1 MRLIRSDNEEWEA
14 QWDDQY
20 SQIESRIGSERLY
33 IKDSV
38 SKVKKQRLML
48 TSFTILLILIMP
60 VLNYFYPEAFVYV
73 LSAAMAFTI
82 GTNLTI
88 FIIST
93 QIEDKADSMER
104 KMESLIDELDKAATG
119 LDHFQVQLNGIDIP
133 AMTGIVEKAKEELVP
148 SLQRLEAV
156 SWESLSE
163 TIDKSFEF
171 WDKIDKEKLEKVLS
185 PFVQENG
192 GMKPPLFAFNIKP
205 MEDDY
210 EQIWRDE
217 GDLEIK
223 EVVDEFLP
231 ELPTP
236 GMLSDDY
243 MPPL

>member
-1 MRLIRSDNEEWEA
+1 
-14 QWDDQY
+14 
-20 SQIESRIGSERLY
+20 
-33 IKDSV
+33 
-38 SKVKKQRLML
+38 
-48 TSFTILLILIMP
+48 MP

-133 AMTGIVEKAKEELVP
+133 AMTGIVEKAKEELAP

-185 PFVQENG
+185 PFVQENDG
-192 GMKPPLFAFNIKP
+192 TKPPLFAFNIKP

>member
-1 MRLIRSDNEEWEA
+1 MGI
-14 QWDDQY
+14 
-20 SQIESRIGSERLY
+20 
-33 IKDSV
+33 
-38 SKVKKQRLML
+38 
-48 TSFTILLILIMP
+48 SF
-60 VLNYFYPEAFVYV
+60 
-73 LSAAMAFTI
+73 
-82 GTNLTI
+82 
-88 FIIST
+88 
-93 QIEDKADSMER
+93 
-104 KMESLIDELDKAATG
+104 
-119 LDHFQVQLNGIDIP
+119 
-133 AMTGIVEKAKEELVP
+133 
-148 SLQRLEAV
+148 
-156 SWESLSE
+156 E

-185 PFVQENG
+185 PFVQENDG
-192 GMKPPLFAFNIKP
+192 TKPPLFAFNIKP

>member
-1 MRLIRSDNEEWEA
+1 LKLLRSDNEEWEA

-20 SQIESRIGSERLY
+20 HQIESRIGSERLFV
-33 IKDSV
+33 KDSV
-38 SKVKKQRLML
+38 SRVKKQRVML
-48 TSFTILLILIMP
+48 TGFTILLVVVMP
-60 VLNYFYPEAFVYV
+60 VLNYFYEAAFVYV

-133 AMTGIVEKAKEELVP
+133 AMTGIVEKAKEELAP

-156 SWESLSE
+156 SWEVISE
-163 TIDKSFEF
+163 SIEKTFLF

-185 PFVQENG
+185 PFVEEIDG
-192 GMKPPLFAFNIKP
+192 GKPPLFSFKVEP
-205 MEDDY
+205 MLDDFEETWQEEDAADV
-210 EQIWRDE
+210 EAVTD
-217 GDLEIK
+217 
-223 EVVDEFLP
+223 FMP
-231 ELPTP
+231 NLPTP
-236 GMLSDDY
+236 DILSDEY
-243 MPPL
+243 MPPLV

>member
-1 MRLIRSDNEEWEA
+1 MRFIRSDNEDWEA

-33 IKDSV
+33 IKDST

-133 AMTGIVEKAKEELVP
+133 AMTGIVEKAKEELAP

-156 SWESLSE
+156 SWESISE
-163 TIDKSFEF
+163 TIDRSFEV
-171 WDKIDKEKLEKVLS
+171 WDKIDKDKLEKVLG
-185 PFVQENG
+185 PFVRGDDGE
-192 GMKPPLFAFNIKP
+192 KPPLFAFNIKP
-205 MEDDY
+205 ISDDY
-210 EQIWRDE
+210 DEIWRDE
-217 GDLEIK
+217 ADSDLK
-223 EVVDEFLP
+223 EVVEDFMP
-231 ELPTP
+231 ELPVP
-236 GMLSDDY
+236 GLLADDY

>member
-1 MRLIRSDNEEWEA
+1 MIRSDNDEWEA

-20 SQIESRIGSERLY
+20 HQIESRIGSERLF
-33 IKDSV
+33 IKDST
-38 SKVKKQRLML
+38 SKVKKQRFML
-48 TSFTILLILIMP
+48 TSFTIILILIMP
-60 VLNYFYPEAFVYV
+60 ILNYFYPEAFVYV

-133 AMTGIVEKAKEELVP
+133 AMTGIVEKAKEELAP

-163 TIDKSFEF
+163 TIDKSFEI
-171 WDKIDKEKLEKVLS
+171 WDKIDKEKLEKFVA
-185 PFVQENG
+185 PFVQENDG
-192 GMKPPLFAFNIKP
+192 TKPPLFSFNIKP
-205 MEDDY
+205 ISDDY
-210 EQIWRDE
+210 DEIWRDE
-217 GDLEIK
+217 SDADLK
-223 EVVDEFLP
+223 QVVEDFMP
-231 ELPTP
+231 DLPTP
-236 GMLSDDY
+236 GILADDF